1 MNEHLEEEKGA
12 LSEGREEGPSF
23 SVGPSSSGR
32 IAIYFCSAGR
42 GLVRKPHGVV
52 STAFELLSEAGTKV
66 KRQVGKG
73 SEGLQVLI
81 SENSV

>member
-12 LSEGREEGPSF
+12 LSEGREEATSF
-23 SVGPSSSGR
+23 SVGPSSSGG

-52 STAFELLSEAGTKV
+52 SPAFKLLSEAGTKV

-73 SEGLQVLI
+73 SEGWQVPI
-81 SENSV
+81 FENSV